1 MTQSLEGWSTKAKD
15 APSPHG
21 VRLALLD
28 TDPVFS
34 HLREFSPTWCPLLWR
49 TLLEER
55 GYTWDIVLALQAV
68 LEGVL
73 VSIFSVSRFN
83 LLIYTDS
90 NSVFV
95 TLWKKM
101 KSNQYHITLFSENK
115 GSKLCIYFYK
125 LPHISYFNDC
135 QELK

>member
-1 MTQSLEGWSTKAKD
+1 MTQSLEGWPTKAKD
-15 APSPHG
+15 APSPHR

-34 HLREFSPTWCPLLWR
+34 RLREFSPTWCPLLWR

-55 GYTWDIVLALQAV
+55 RLYGGYYVLALQVV

-101 KSNQYHITLFSENK
+101 KSNQYHITLFSEN
-115 GSKLCIYFYK
+115 
-125 LPHISYFNDC
+125 
-135 QELK
+135 